1 MIVESRAT
9 PRRKRRAHSHL
20 PRVLPVRDVGSRSR
34 RHGRTQKNR
43 YSRQIL
49 FAGIGEA
56 GQQKLLDSSAVLVG
70 CGATG
75 TAVANLLIRAGLG
88 SLRIIDR
95 DFVEPSNL
103 QRQTLF
109 EESDAAENLPKAVAA
124 ERRLRAINS
133 GAKIEA
139 VVADLTPQNA
149 RALLENFPVILDGT
163 DNFETRL
170 LINDAAIALN
180 TPWIYAAA
188 VASSAVTMTILP
200 GETPC
205 LACLVESNEPATEAA
220 PRMEETCDTAG
231 ILNAA
236 IHAISRHRIHRS
248 HQTPNRSAPSV
259 APTPNLPRRLDQ
271 SKSLHPRSPQSQS
284 AAPAS
289 KTNFRYLEGD
299 AQPHITLCGRDSVQ
313 IHERAR
319 NLDLAALHQAVAK
332 TATEV
337 RGNNYLL
344 RFRSKFL
351 RPNSLPRRPRHNQRH
366 PRPSSSPHPLRPLH
380 RVAPASP
387 PASDE
392 RK

>member
-1 MIVESRAT
+1 MDAN
-9 PRRKRRAHSHL
+9 
-20 PRVLPVRDVGSRSR
+20 
-34 RHGRTQKNR
+34 QQNR

-49 FAGIGEA
+49 FANIGEA
-56 GQQKLLDSSAVLVG
+56 GQQRLLDSSAVLIG
-70 CGATG
+70 CGAIG

-109 EESDAAENLPKAVAA
+109 EESDAQENLPKAVAA
-124 ERRLRAINS
+124 KRRLRAINS
-133 GAKIEA
+133 EAKIEA

-149 RALLENFPVILDGT
+149 RALLENLPVILDGT

-170 LINDAAIALN
+170 LINDASIALN
-180 TPWIYAAA
+180 IPWIYAAA

-220 PRMEETCDTAG
+220 PHMEETCDTAG

-236 IHAISRHRIHRS
+236 IHAIAAIESTEAIKLLIGQRQALHHRLIS
-248 HQTPNRSAPSV
+248 LDVWTNQNRSIRIARNPHCR
-259 APTPNLPRRLDQ
+259 ACAQKNL
-271 SKSLHPRSPQSQS
+271 
-284 AAPAS
+284 
-289 KTNFRYLEGD
+289 RYLEGA

-337 RGNNYLL
+337 RSNNYLL
-344 RFRSKFL
+344 RFRI
-351 RPNSLPRRPRHNQRH
+351 NSYDLTVFPDGRAIIKGTKDPA
-366 PRPSSSPHPLRPLH
+366 
-380 RVAPASP
+380 VARTLYA
-387 PASDE
+387 
-392 RK
+392 RYIG